1 MKLKEFLNNIQKM
14 VKEDPSLLELDVI
27 TAKDSEGNGF
37 EEVYYT
43 PSPGVFTE
51 DSEFVPSDSEDF
63 EEEYEYTKKDINAI
77 CIN

>member
-37 EEVYYT
+37 EEVHYT

-51 DSEFVPSDSEDF
+51 YSEFVPSDFEDF
-63 EEEYEYTKKDINAI
+63 EEEYGYTKKDINAI

>member
-14 VKEDPSLLELDVI
+14 VEEDPSLLELDVI
-27 TAKDSEGNGF
+27 TSKDDEGNGF
-37 EEVYYT
+37 EEVYYS
-43 PSPGVFTE
+43 PSVGVFE